1 MKINHK
7 IAVVTGVVASAALVF
22 GGVAQAYT
30 LDAVTGTGFV
40 GKGEVQTPF
49 GWNNA
54 KLQAN
59 AAGVS
64 FTYDATDSYAAVCTW
79 ITGEGTKG
87 EKTHNVSHA
96 TSTSVASLVAYD
108 ARVKSQIT
116 GFTLKGFDTT
126 TTTGEVPVVGG
137 ACPGN
142 SGTDGTWTSVTQ
154 TGSTGGLY
162 AHHDVLG
169 LTALLVPT
177 VPAVV

>member
-7 IAVVTGVVASAALVF
+7 IAVVTGVAASAALLL

-30 LDAVTGTGFV
+30 LDPADGTGFV

-64 FTYDATDSYAAVCTW
+64 FTYEVSDSYTAVCTW
-79 ITGEGTKG
+79 ITGEGTRG
-87 EKTHNVSHA
+87 QKTHNVDHR
-96 TSTSVASLVAYD
+96 TSTSVASSVAYD

-116 GFTLKGFDTT
+116 GFTLKGFGAT
-126 TTTGEVPVVGG
+126 TTTGAVPEVGG
-137 ACPGN
+137 TCPGN
-142 SGTDGTWTSVTQ
+142 PGTDGTWTSVTQ

-162 AHHDVLG
+162 VHHDSAV
-169 LTALLVPT
+169 ALLVPT
-177 VPAVV
+177 VPSAV